1 MKLIHLVYIISFFV
15 LSSCSSTAIVSN
27 HWVNYLNSNSENTIL
42 TSSVN
47 NTLLKTSFK
56 LIDSKE
62 FHPNKDSIVIVTKT
76 GKIYR
81 GIVSKSDFDGY
92 FIMIKNNREVYV
104 SNLEI
109 KSIQFF
115 KNPTFINTQSLAVDP
130 KPDSAIIKNN
140 ISIEKVVEPSNNSS
154 LENDVW
160 DNTNS
165 EFETPKT
172 NFSKPPIQSEQSVRK
187 KVQEPFSIASLI
199 ALILSPFTLGLG
211 FLLAF
216 IFSIVSMSRIR
227 NNSEKY
233 KGRTLARI
241 LFGICLA
248 VSLIVIFAVALLL
261 ALW

>member
-1 MKLIHLVYIISFFV
+1 MKLTHVVYIFLLSV
-15 LSSCSSTAIVSN
+15 LASCSNSAIVSH
-27 HWVNYLNSNSENTIL
+27 HWAKYVNSNPEITNLSSSLNNKPVGQLFRLIELEENI
-42 TSSVN
+42 
-47 NTLLKTSFK
+47 
-56 LIDSKE
+56 
-62 FHPNKDSIVIVTKT
+62 PNKDSIVIVTKT

-92 FIMIKNNREVYV
+92 FIKIKNHREIYV

-109 KSIQFF
+109 KSIQFL
-115 KNPTFINTQSLAVDP
+115 KNPTVINTQSLVVDP
-130 KPDSAIIKNN
+130 KPDSAIIKNK

-172 NFSKPPIQSEQSVRK
+172 NFSKPPFQSEQSVRK
-187 KVQEPFSIASLI
+187 KVQEPFGIASLI

>member
-15 LSSCSSTAIVSN
+15 LASCSSTAIVSN
-27 HWVNYLNSNSENTIL
+27 HWVNYLNSNSENSPL

-47 NTLLKTSFK
+47 NNLLKTSFK

-62 FHPNKDSIVIVTKT
+62 FHPKKDSIVIVTKT
-76 GKIYR
+76 GKIYK

-92 FIMIKNNREVYV
+92 FIKIKNNREIYV

-115 KNPTFINTQSLAVDP
+115 KNPTVTNTQSLAVDP
-130 KPDSAIIKNN
+130 KPDSAIIKNK
-140 ISIEKVVEPSNNSS
+140 ISIEKVVESSNNNS

-160 DNTNS
+160 NNTNS
-165 EFETPKT
+165 EFEISNSNSPQ
-172 NFSKPPIQSEQSVRK
+172 SLLQSEKLSRK
-187 KVQEPFSIASLI
+187 KVQEPFSIASLV
-199 ALILSPFTLGLG
+199 ALISTPFTFGIG
-211 FLLAF
+211 FLLSF
-216 IFSIVSMSRIR
+216 IFSAVSMSRIR

-248 VSLIVIFAVALLL
+248 VSLIVILAVALIL